1 MSPKGIEVT
10 LMGKIPLIYFLQ
22 WQKTKIQINLQ
33 KVLPV
38 LGSQFS
44 QSMDPDPRCLQN
56 VTFDKVSPLAILVQI
71 AGFLRDTIF
80 WAIRIGLDR
89 DASHGSS

>member
-10 LMGKIPLIYFLQ
+10 LMGKIPLRISPMAKNENPNQ
-22 WQKTKIQINLQ
+22 
-33 KVLPV
+33 PSEM
-38 LGSQFS
+38 LGSQFT
-44 QSMDPDPRCLQN
+44 QSMDPDQRCLQN

-71 AGFLRDTIF
+71 ADFLRDTIF